1 MKARVMFSGGK
12 DSALSAILLE
22 PYFDVELVTCT
33 FSLVDVGN
41 IACKVADELGFDHSV
56 VELER
61 SVLDEAL
68 EMAVED
74 NFPKNAINHIHSHA
88 LEKIAACGSVDM
100 IVDGVRRDDRVP
112 RMDISRLRSIED
124 RYGVHCVSPLQGF
137 GRAAVDLMVCEHLEV
152 EEGLSDR
159 ISKADYETELR
170 YLIRQEYDDEKVLS
184 IFPAHVQSRVLRKI
198 KEKTTN

>member
-12 DSALSAILLE
+12 DSALSAILLD

-33 FSLVDVGN
+33 FSLFDVGN
-41 IACKVADELGFDHSV
+41 IAREVADELGFNHSV

-74 NFPKNAINHIHSHA
+74 DFPKNAINYIHSHA
-88 LEKIAACGSVDM
+88 LEKIAAFGSVDM
-100 IVDGVRRDDRVP
+100 IADGIRRDDRVP

-137 GRAAVDLMVCEHLEV
+137 GRAAVDLMVCEHLEI

-170 YLIRQEYDDEKVLS
+170 YLIRQEYDDEKVFS
-184 IFPAHVQSRVLRKI
+184 IFPEHVQSRVLRKI
-198 KEKTTN
+198 KEKATN